1 MTRRVGFFGCAI
13 FGLALLF
20 YGLQVPAHLRAVDV
34 IVLQR
39 AGRGTPSLIEG
50 GLLLAQKNQLGA
62 AQLFVAAAQSAGIAD
77 SDKLDEAVD
86 ELATRQP
93 ALRISG
99 GAENGSLGALLGA
112 NPGTP
117 GTNAS
122 QATLRAEPFT
132 EFVIRSDN
140 RAKTLKLLQAS
151 VSPLVQSLMHFR
163 SLTNTVLFPPS
174 SSASGQALDAA
185 VSICGL
191 LTDAGH
197 LSVGLSNA
205 VLDLVTDAN
214 RAGNPQPLEQ
224 VLMDLMS
231 LGQRFNW
238 GQLAT
243 FVEQI
248 NDAEA
253 LRVLSNLV
261 RRGEGMPVLYSAVC
275 LTGNAAGVAKY
286 LTNFSETGL
295 DDLRWSLGYG
305 AGGVNELLQ
314 RNQRLCNSKFCERVA
329 ALASYGRIS
338 TLALDDSRGE
348 PLLAVA
354 GKWLLYLLGGFFV
367 AAAFHCARRVTVLE
381 KPLEVRGFHL

>member
-1 MTRRVGFFGCAI
+1 M
-13 FGLALLF
+13 
-20 YGLQVPAHLRAVDV
+20 
-34 IVLQR
+34 
-39 AGRGTPSLIEG
+39 
-50 GLLLAQKNQLGA
+50 
-62 AQLFVAAAQSAGIAD
+62 AAAQSAGIAD

-117 GTNAS
+117 DTNAS

-132 EFVIRSDN
+132 EFVVRLDN
-140 RAKTLKLLQAS
+140 RAKTLELLQAS

-197 LSVGLSNA
+197 LSAGLSNA

-224 VLMDLMS
+224 ALMDLMS

-253 LRVLSNLV
+253 LRILSNLV

-275 LTGNAAGVAKY
+275 LTGNAAG
-286 LTNFSETGL
+286 
-295 DDLRWSLGYG
+295 
-305 AGGVNELLQ
+305 
-314 RNQRLCNSKFCERVA
+314 
-329 ALASYGRIS
+329 
-338 TLALDDSRGE
+338 
-348 PLLAVA
+348 
-354 GKWLLYLLGGFFV
+354 
-367 AAAFHCARRVTVLE
+367 
-381 KPLEVRGFHL
+381 

>member
-1 MTRRVGFFGCAI
+1 MTRWVGFFGCAI

-39 AGRGTPSLIEG
+39 AGRGAPSLIEG
-50 GLLLAQKNQLGA
+50 GFSLVKKNQLGA
-62 AQLFVAAAQSAGIAD
+62 AQMFVAAAQSAGIAD

-86 ELATRQP
+86 DLATRQP
-93 ALRISG
+93 GLRVSG
-99 GAENGSLGALLGA
+99 SAENGSLGALLGA

-117 GTNAS
+117 ETNAS
-122 QATLRAEPFT
+122 QTTLRAEPFT

-140 RAKTLKLLQAS
+140 RAKTLELLQTSA
-151 VSPLVQSLMHFR
+151 SPLVQALRHFR

-191 LTDAGH
+191 LTEAAH

-205 VLDLVTDAN
+205 VLVLATDAN
-214 RAGNPQPLEQ
+214 QAGNPEPLEQ

-238 GQLAT
+238 GQLAA
-243 FVEQI
+243 FVGPI
-248 NDAEA
+248 NDAET

-261 RRGEGMPVLYSAVC
+261 RRG
-275 LTGNAAGVAKY
+275 
-286 LTNFSETGL
+286 
-295 DDLRWSLGYG
+295 
-305 AGGVNELLQ
+305 
-314 RNQRLCNSKFCERVA
+314 
-329 ALASYGRIS
+329 
-338 TLALDDSRGE
+338 
-348 PLLAVA
+348 
-354 GKWLLYLLGGFFV
+354 
-367 AAAFHCARRVTVLE
+367 
-381 KPLEVRGFHL
+381 

>member
-1 MTRRVGFFGCAI
+1 MSRRVGFIACAV

-20 YGLQVPAHLRAVDV
+20 CGLQVPAHLRAVDV

-39 AGRGTPSLIEG
+39 AGRATPSLIEG
-50 GLLLAQKNQLGA
+50 GFSLARKNQLGA

-117 GTNAS
+117 DTNAS

-132 EFVIRSDN
+132 EFVVRSDN
-140 RAKTLKLLQAS
+140 RAKTLELLQAS

-197 LSVGLSNA
+197 LSAGLSNA

-224 VLMDLMS
+224 ALMDLMS
-231 LGQRFNW
+231 LGQRDRKS
-238 GQLAT
+238 T
-243 FVEQI
+243 
-248 NDAEA
+248 
-253 LRVLSNLV
+253 
-261 RRGEGMPVLYSAVC
+261 
-275 LTGNAAGVAKY
+275 
-286 LTNFSETGL
+286 
-295 DDLRWSLGYG
+295 
-305 AGGVNELLQ
+305 
-314 RNQRLCNSKFCERVA
+314 RLNSSHITI
-329 ALASYGRIS
+329 SY
-338 TLALDDSRGE
+338 A
-348 PLLAVA
+348 
-354 GKWLLYLLGGFFV
+354 
-367 AAAFHCARRVTVLE
+367 
-381 KPLEVRGFHL
+381 